1 MLRPLLTAAVLL
13 AATAAVAQPQG
24 PPQGAGHHLFIS
36 PSGEPFRGGDGL
48 AAWLAGA
55 DADHD
60 GAVTLAEF
68 RADAQR
74 WFQVLDANHDG
85 VVDGFETHDY
95 ERTIV
100 PEITRLGFEGG
111 PGGGREK
118 PDHGGGFRKGRGF
131 SGGAPGM
138 GREGAARFSLINEPQ
153 PVAGADA
160 DLDSKVTA
168 QEWARATTR
177 RFERLDVAK
186 TGRLTLEGLRPPEKK
201 GR

>member
-1 MLRPLLTAAVLL
+1 MLRPLLIAALVMASP
-13 AATAAVAQPQG
+13 AAAQPQG
-24 PPQGAGHHLFIS
+24 PPGPRLFIS

-95 ERTIV
+95 ERNVV

-111 PGGGREK
+111 PGARDGGGPPR
-118 PDHGGGFRKGRGF
+118 GGGFLRGRG
-131 SGGAPGM
+131 GGRGPAGS

-153 PVAGADA
+153 PVAGADG

-168 QEWARATTR
+168 AEWARATTR

-186 TGRLTLEGLRPPEKK
+186 TGRLTRESLRPPEKK
-201 GR
+201 RR

>member
-1 MLRPLLTAAVLL
+1 MLRPVLIAAVLL
-13 AATAAVAQPQG
+13 AATSAAAQPG
-24 PPQGAGHHLFIS
+24 PHLFLS

-60 GAVTLAEF
+60 GAVTSLEF

-74 WFQVLDANHDG
+74 WFKVLDTNHDG
-85 VVDGFETHDY
+85 VIDGFENQAY
-95 ERTIV
+95 EQKVV

-111 PGGGREK
+111 GGGRGK

-131 SGGAPGM
+131 SGAGGGTPGM

-153 PVAGADA
+153 PISGADA
-160 DLDSKVTA
+160 NLDSKVTEA
-168 QEWARATTR
+168 EWTKAATR
-177 RFERLDVAK
+177 RFARLDK
-186 TGRLTLEGLRPPEKK
+186 TGTGRLTLESLRPAAK
-201 GR
+201 RR